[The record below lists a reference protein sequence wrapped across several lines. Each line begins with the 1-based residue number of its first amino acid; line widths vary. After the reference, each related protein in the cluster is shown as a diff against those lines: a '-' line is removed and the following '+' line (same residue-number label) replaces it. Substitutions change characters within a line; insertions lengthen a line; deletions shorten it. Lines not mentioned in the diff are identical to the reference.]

1 MDAAYLPS
9 AVIFFSVPATFLIT
23 RVAASARE
31 YVLFQL
37 LSFSSLSFHKGCLFP
52 PKPDL
57 TLVPH
62 SVLKEGFTAA
72 LYPGS
77 LHSSCSQLPNA
88 PC

>member
-9 AVIFFSVPATFLIT
+9 AVIFSSVSAIFLIT
-23 RVAASARE
+23 KVATSAKE

-37 LSFSSLSFHKGCLFP
+37 LSFSSLSFHKGCIFS

-62 SVLKEGFTAA
+62 SGLKEVFNAT
-72 LYPGS
+72 LYQGS
-77 LHSSCSQLPNA
+77 LHSSCSQVPNA